1 MKPIYVKRVI
11 DFIHHNHPEHT
22 RAELKALL
30 EAEPEQFIY
39 LLNEAIERSGSTPKC
54 ATKFIKEVQKIIK
67 ENNDMNTEKKTG
79 FVMRLVVT
87 AKNVWSKV
95 TSFCSSN
102 VKKTALTGSVLAM
115 IVVTFLMTKTT
126 VLLSALAALKTKGL
140 VALFKGLFGKALAL
154 AVKGKD
160 LVLRNVEWVWV
171 SVQLM
176 GQIAFTKVI
185 SLKNYIVMWFKQAWQ
200 WVTGLFKNDAEDN
213 HQHQAA

>member
-11 DFIHHNHPEHT
+11 DFIHRYHPEHT
-22 RAELKALL
+22 RVELKALL

-95 TSFCSSN
+95 TSFFSSN

-115 IVVTFLMTKTT
+115 VVVTFLMTKTT
-126 VLLSALAALKTKGL
+126 VLLSVLATLKTKGL
-140 VALFKGLFGKALAL
+140 VKSLKGLCGKALAL

-160 LVLRNVEWVWV
+160 LVLRHVEWVWL
-171 SVQLM
+171 SAQLM
-176 GQIAFTKVI
+176 TQVAFAKVI
-185 SLKNYIVMWFKQAWQ
+185 SLKNYIVTWFKQAWQ
-200 WVTGLFKNDAEDN
+200 WVAGLFKEDVEQN
-213 HQHQAA
+213 HQYQAA